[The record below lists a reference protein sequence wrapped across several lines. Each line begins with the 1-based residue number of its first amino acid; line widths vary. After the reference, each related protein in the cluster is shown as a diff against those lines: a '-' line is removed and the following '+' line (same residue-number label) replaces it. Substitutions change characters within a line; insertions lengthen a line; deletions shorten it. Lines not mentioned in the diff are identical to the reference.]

1 MSSGLPVKAD
11 LAQCSRHVSKVP
23 RSDTAKSAR
32 DAALAVPIREVQCWI
47 YARRERRLGL
57 VMRSLLAVTFAA
69 LTSIAAASAQPTTI
83 PNSEPAASAFG
94 PDPIIQITTTF
105 RVRIEGVAD
114 PRDVPG
120 TPAQGTARRTLYNM
134 AANECTVLSE
144 FWKAECR
151 LNSFSVYVPVA
162 RIVGP
167 DELPQVPSMF
177 GTAVYELR
185 LTSPGH

>member
-1 MSSGLPVKAD
+1 
-11 LAQCSRHVSKVP
+11 VP

-32 DAALAVPIREVQCWI
+32 DAALAVLVREVQYWI

-57 VMRSLLAVTFAA
+57 VMRSLLAVAFAA
-69 LTSIAAASAQPTTI
+69 LTSAASAQPTTI

-94 PDPIIQITTTF
+94 PDPIIQIETTF
-105 RVRIEGVAD
+105 RARIEGLAD
-114 PRDVPG
+114 PRDVPS
-120 TPAQGTARRTLYNM
+120 TPAQDTARRTLYNM
-134 AANECTVLSE
+134 AANECRVLSE

>member
-1 MSSGLPVKAD
+1 MVG
-11 LAQCSRHVSKVP
+11 
-23 RSDTAKSAR
+23 RSQISTRRGSCV
-32 DAALAVPIREVQCWI
+32 LIREVQSWI

-69 LTSIAAASAQPTTI
+69 LTSIAAASAQPTTM
-83 PNSEPAASAFG
+83 PNSEPAASAFD

-105 RVRIEGVAD
+105 RARIEGLAD
-114 PRDVPG
+114 PRDVPS
-120 TPAQGTARRTLYNM
+120 TPAQDTARRTLYNM

-151 LNSFSVYVPVA
+151 LNSFSVHVPVP
-162 RIVGP
+162 RIVEP
-167 DELPQVPSMF
+167 DALPQVPSMF

>member
-1 MSSGLPVKAD
+1 MPQTCQGRTQPNHHETRLLPSYFVRCN
-11 LAQCSRHVSKVP
+11 LGYMLGE
-23 RSDTAKSAR
+23 SAG
-32 DAALAVPIREVQCWI
+32 W
-47 YARRERRLGL
+47 GL

-83 PNSEPAASAFG
+83 PNSEQAASAFD
-94 PDPIIQITTTF
+94 PDPIIRITTTF
-105 RVRIEGVAD
+105 RARIEGLAD
-114 PRDVPG
+114 PRDVPS
-120 TPAQGTARRTLYNM
+120 TPAQVTARRTLYYM

>member
-1 MSSGLPVKAD
+1 MSASD
-11 LAQCSRHVSKVP
+11 RITDSSRTSRHVRKLP

-32 DAALAVPIREVQCWI
+32 DAALAVLIRQVQSWI
-47 YARRERRLGL
+47 HARRERGLGL

-69 LTSIAAASAQPTTI
+69 LMSIAAASAQPTTI

-94 PDPIIQITTTF
+94 PGPIIQITTTF
-105 RVRIEGVAD
+105 RARIEGLAD
-114 PRDVPG
+114 PRDVPS
-120 TPAQGTARRTLYNM
+120 TMAQDTARRTLYNM
-134 AANECTVLSE
+134 AANECLVLSE

-151 LNSFSVYVPVA
+151 LSSFSVYLPFA
-162 RIVGP
+162 GIIGP
-167 DELPQVPSMF
+167 DALPQVPSMF